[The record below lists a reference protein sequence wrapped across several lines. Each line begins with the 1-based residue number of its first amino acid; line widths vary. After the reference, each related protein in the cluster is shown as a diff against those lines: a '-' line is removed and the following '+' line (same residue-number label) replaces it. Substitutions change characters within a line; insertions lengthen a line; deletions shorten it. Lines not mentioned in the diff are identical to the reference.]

1 MSDKLKL
8 ADGHG
13 DAEIEKISQAKEM
26 DELNRRIQ
34 ELEQNVA
41 RLKALQVER
50 ERAAGEAVA
59 PKAAGS
65 NKIGARKHAG
75 FKAISTAPSINKTPI
90 GPSMV
95 PLPYPTVQ
103 DLSNSTSTARS
114 VRFNGAPAYLL
125 DGTTQPKCT
134 GDEPGTGKGIR
145 SGTVSGEVKPVKG
158 SSTVR
163 IEGKQVVREGDA
175 CTMNGGNNPGIYV
188 TTQAPSSAPPKDA
201 IKTSHP
207 PTTLDT
213 PEEKSAFRKWLAQ
226 AEDDIRQ
233 AAKHPVE
240 GVKGAAKG
248 IVNIVPGTMELLL
261 KVSAEQRATEL
272 DESAMTLG
280 IFGQTGAAT
289 TLSEAASGARKN
301 ADTTDLPKVTMSNQA
316 QKGGDTIST
325 AIQLFAAGVGIVK
338 GGAKLLG
345 GLGKAGKAAKTAKA
359 AEVASGT
366 SKIDKATGAAAGP
379 TRDGVKIARKDG
391 ATGTKTNATNT
402 SRTIDGALPD
412 GLNPVPKKKFSLW
425 MEYLSKR
432 GVIFEIGTDKAY
444 RILAE
449 NDAMGLFEKKLI
461 NIDTNTFQRTIYL
474 RENPNASTFYEEG
487 LHALDSIKGR
497 PGRMDLDGLSIDA
510 YEYRAKTILLDA
522 SPKRFEYEE
531 LQNLERDLELVKK
544 DRY

>member
-13 DAEIEKISQAKEM
+13 DAEIEKISEAKEM
-26 DELNRRIQ
+26 DELNRRVR
-34 ELEQNVA
+34 ELEQNVT
-41 RLKALQVER
+41 RLKALQLERER
-50 ERAAGEAVA
+50 ERAAREAAA

-75 FKAISTAPSINKTPI
+75 FKSISTAPSINKTPI

-103 DLSNSTSTARS
+103 DLSNSASPARS
-114 VRFNGAPAYLL
+114 VRFNGSPAYLL

-188 TTQAPSSAPPKDA
+188 TTTAPSYASPKDA
-201 IKTSHP
+201 IKTSNP
-207 PTTLDT
+207 LITLET
-213 PEEKSAFRKWLAQ
+213 PEEKSAFQKWLAQ

-233 AAKHPVE
+233 ATKHPVE

-248 IVNIVPGTMELLL
+248 IVNMVPGTMELLL

-301 ADTTDLPKVTMSNQA
+301 ADNTDLPKLAMSSQA

-325 AIQLFAAGVGIVK
+325 AIQLFAAGVGILK

-345 GLGKAGKAAKTAKA
+345 GLGKAEKVG
-359 AEVASGT
+359 EVASGVG
-366 SKIDKATGAAAGP
+366 KIDKGVGAATGPAG
-379 TRDGVKIARKDG
+379 DGVKIAGANSTAAAERVLFENKFPLDKIGDPKIVPPQALKTMSGNLNYVVLEDG
-391 ATGTKTNATNT
+391 RLVVGKSPHTSLSNNT
-402 SRTIDGALPD
+402 SVQAAG
-412 GLNPVPKKKFSLW
+412 
-425 MEYLSKR
+425 
-432 GVIFEIGTDKAY
+432 EIQLHNGKVKWLD
-444 RILAE
+444 
-449 NDAMGLFEKKLI
+449 
-461 NIDTNTFQRTIYL
+461 
-474 RENPNASTFYEEG
+474 NASGHYQPTGQHIQNTAESAFG
-487 LHALDSIKGR
+487 NLG
-497 PGRMDLDGLSIDA
+497 
-510 YEYRAKTILLDA
+510 LDA
-522 SPKRFEYEE
+522 AGKFQYKVWQSDPSLARGGKWVN
-531 LQNLERDLELVKK
+531 Q
-544 DRY
+544 

>member
-8 ADGHG
+8 GDGHG

-26 DELNRRIQ
+26 DEVSRRVR
-34 ELEQNVA
+34 ELEQNIA
-41 RLKALQVER
+41 RLKALQAER
-50 ERAAGEAVA
+50 ERAAREVA
-59 PKAAGS
+59 APVAAGN

-103 DLSNSTSTARS
+103 DLSNSASPARS

-188 TTQAPSSAPPKDA
+188 TTAAPSWASPKDA
-201 IKTSHP
+201 IKTEHP

-240 GVKGAAKG
+240 GVKGATKG

-272 DESAMTLG
+272 GESAMTLG

-289 TLSEAASGARKN
+289 ALSEAASGTRKN
-301 ADTTDLPKVTMSNQA
+301 ADNTDLPKLTMSNQA

-325 AIQLFAAGVGIVK
+325 AIQLFAAGVGMLK

-345 GLGKAGKAAKTAKA
+345 GLGKAGKAAEAAKA
-359 AEVASGT
+359 AEVASGVG
-366 SKIDKATGAAAGP
+366 KIDKAAGAAAGP
-379 TRDGVKIARKDG
+379 AGDGVKIAGANSTSHTFKTGEDVIHFERHGSEIAQTLGYENYSLSQYVQDANSVIANGTFVPELNAYVSISGGTGSAKGLMVGLDR
-391 ATGTKTNATNT
+391 ATGEITTMHMKPVPWFETKAPSLGWEAQPKTVRTNT
-402 SRTIDGALPD
+402 VGPNPQSGWKLP
-412 GLNPVPKKKFSLW
+412 
-425 MEYLSKR
+425 Y
-432 GVIFEIGTDKAY
+432 
-444 RILAE
+444 
-449 NDAMGLFEKKLI
+449 
-461 NIDTNTFQRTIYL
+461 
-474 RENPNASTFYEEG
+474 
-487 LHALDSIKGR
+487 
-497 PGRMDLDGLSIDA
+497 
-510 YEYRAKTILLDA
+510 
-522 SPKRFEYEE
+522 
-531 LQNLERDLELVKK
+531 
-544 DRY
+544 